1 MISKKTQYS
10 IYALVRMGKEF
21 EKGPLL
27 ISEIARLELIPKKF
41 LEAILLDL
49 KNAGFVNSKKGK
61 GGGYYLIKNPKDI
74 SLADVIRH
82 FEGAIALLPCA
93 AYKYY
98 ESCSICRDEET
109 CGVRSVIKDVREE
122 TVRVLKTFSIN
133 DIIQREEK
141 LTESKYRQDA
151 EK

>member
-1 MISKKTQYS
+1 MLSKKTQYS

-27 ISEIARLELIPKKF
+27 ISDIARTEKIPKKF
-41 LEAILLDL
+41 LEAILLEL
-49 KNAGFVNSKKGK
+49 KSGGFVNSKKGK

-74 SLADVIRH
+74 NLADMIRL

-98 ESCSICRDEET
+98 ESCSSCRDEET
-109 CGVRSVIKDVREE
+109 CGVRNVIKEVREE
-122 TVRVLKTFSIN
+122 TVRLLKTFSIA
-133 DIIQREEK
+133 DIIEREENLLK
-141 LTESKYRQDA
+141 KFSKS
-151 EK
+151 